1 VGSRF
6 GLLGDHMGKFSRTF
20 SLMRASWEVLKQDK
34 ELLFF
39 PLLSAIG
46 CVLVLASFAAPI
58 LALTDWQAAGESMAA
73 GTAEAL
79 SVSDGKVSA
88 DQIMQMLGLFLFY
101 CCNYFVII
109 FFNAGLI
116 ACAEIRMEGGDPTV
130 GDGLR
135 AAWSRL
141 PAILGWAVLAA
152 TVGLVLRMIE
162 ERSNLVG
169 KIVAG
174 LLGMAWSI
182 TSFLVVPILVI
193 ENEGP
198 LSALQRSASMLKRTW
213 GEQII
218 GNFSFG
224 LIFIVLA
231 LPLALLLFTG
241 IAAQSVALVVVSVI
255 GFIVIAL
262 AQSALQGIFQA
273 ALYLYMRDGEAP
285 EGFEASALQESIG
298 HR

>member
-1 VGSRF
+1 
-6 GLLGDHMGKFSRTF
+6 
-20 SLMRASWEVLKQDK
+20 MRASWEVLKQDK

-79 SVSDGKVSA
+79 SASDGKVSA

-130 GDGLR
+130 RDGLR

-162 ERSNLVG
+162 ERSSLVG

-198 LSALQRSASMLKRTW
+198 LSALQRSASMLKKTW

-231 LPLALLLFTG
+231 LPLALLLFVG
-241 IAAQSVALVVVSVI
+241 IAAQSVALVVVSVM

-285 EGFEASALQESIG
+285 EGFEVSALQESIG

>member
-1 VGSRF
+1 
-6 GLLGDHMGKFSRTF
+6 MGKFSRTF

-198 LSALQRSASMLKRTW
+198 LSALQRSASMLKKTW

>member
-1 VGSRF
+1 
-6 GLLGDHMGKFSRTF
+6 
-20 SLMRASWEVLKQDK
+20 MRASWEVLKQDK

-79 SVSDGKVSA
+79 SVSDGQVSA

-162 ERSNLVG
+162 ERSNMVG

-193 ENEGP
+193 ENERP
-198 LSALQRSASMLKRTW
+198 LSALRRSASMLKKTW

-224 LIFIVLA
+224 LIFILLA

>member
-1 VGSRF
+1 
-6 GLLGDHMGKFSRTF
+6 
-20 SLMRASWEVLKQDK
+20 MRASWDVLRQDK
-34 ELLFF
+34 ELLLF
-39 PLLSAIG
+39 PLFSG
-46 CVLVLASFAAPI
+46 VCCVLVLASFAGPI
-58 LALTDWQAAGESMAA
+58 LAMTDWQAASDSMAPGA
-73 GTAEAL
+73 VQAL
-79 SVSDGKVSA
+79 TQSDGNPLA
-88 DQIMQMLGLFLFY
+88 GQALHMLTLFLFY
-101 CCNYFVII
+101 FCNYFVII

-116 ACAEIRMEGGDPTV
+116 ACARIRMEGGDPTV
-130 GDGLR
+130 ADGLR
-135 AAWSRL
+135 EAWARL
-141 PAILGWAVLAA
+141 PAIAGWAVIAA

-198 LSALQRSASMLKRTW
+198 VSSLKRSAAMLKKTW

-224 LIFIVLA
+224 LIFVLLA
-231 LPLALLLFTG
+231 LPGVLLLMLGVT
-241 IAAQSVALVVVSVI
+241 ANSVPLIVVSVLYFI
-255 GFIVIAL
+255 GIAL

-285 EGFEASALQESIG
+285 EGFEAGALQGSIG

>member
-1 VGSRF
+1 
-6 GLLGDHMGKFSRTF
+6 
-20 SLMRASWEVLKQDK
+20 MRASWEVLKQDK
-34 ELLFF
+34 ELLLF
-39 PLLSAIG
+39 PLFSAIG
-46 CVLVLASFAAPI
+46 SIFVLVSFAAPI
-58 LALTDWQAAGESMAA
+58 LALTDWQAASDSMAA

-79 SVSDGKVSA
+79 SSESELSA
-88 DQIMQMLGLFLFY
+88 ERVGYTLGVFLFY
-101 CCNYFVII
+101 CCNYFVMI
-109 FFNAGLI
+109 FFNAGLV

-141 PAILGWAVLAA
+141 PAILGWSVVAA

-174 LLGMAWSI
+174 LLGMAWSL
-182 TSFLVVPILVI
+182 TSFLVVPILVV

-198 LSALQRSASMLKRTW
+198 IRALKRSAAMLKETW
-213 GEQII
+213 GEQLI

-224 LIFIVLA
+224 LIFMIVTLPAVFLIVAGVAAGSGTLIVVGVLA
-231 LPLALLLFTG
+231 AIL
-241 IAAQSVALVVVSVI
+241 
-255 GFIVIAL
+255 IAL

-273 ALYLYMRDGEAP
+273 ALYLYMRDGVAP
-285 EGFEASALQESIG
+285 VGFDAAELQASIG
-298 HR
+298 RG

>member
-1 VGSRF
+1 V
-6 GLLGDHMGKFSRTF
+6 GKFSRTF

-34 ELLFF
+34 ELLLF
-39 PLLSAIG
+39 PLLSAIC
-46 CVLVLASFAAPI
+46 CVLVLASFAGPI
-58 LALTDWQAAGESMAA
+58 LAMTDWQAASESVTSGAV
-73 GTAEAL
+73 ESL
-79 SVSDGKVSA
+79 SRSDGAISA
-88 DQIMQMLGLFLFY
+88 EQAMHMLGLFLFY

-135 AAWSRL
+135 AAWARL
-141 PAILGWAVLAA
+141 PAIAGWAVLAA

-162 ERSNLVG
+162 ERSNFVG

-174 LLGMAWSI
+174 LLGIAWSL

-198 LSALQRSASMLKRTW
+198 LSALKRSASMLKKTW

-224 LIFIVLA
+224 LIFLLLA
-231 LPLALLLFTG
+231 LPGILLVALGF
-241 IAAQSVALVVVSVI
+241 AANSVALIVVSVMY
-255 GFIVIAL
+255 FTAIAL

-273 ALYLYMRDGEAP
+273 ALYLYMRDGVAP
-285 EGFEASALQESIG
+285 EGFEASALQASIG
-298 HR
+298 HG

>member
-1 VGSRF
+1 
-6 GLLGDHMGKFSRTF
+6 
-20 SLMRASWEVLKQDK
+20 MRASWEVLKQDK

-182 TSFLVVPILVI
+182 TSFLVVPVLVI

>member
-1 VGSRF
+1 
-6 GLLGDHMGKFSRTF
+6 MGKFSRTF

-58 LALTDWQAAGESMAA
+58 LTLTDWQTASESMAA

-79 SVSDGKVSA
+79 RASDGSVSA
-88 DQIMQMLGLFLFY
+88 DQVMQMLGLFLFY

-130 GDGLR
+130 RDGLR
-135 AAWSRL
+135 AAWARL

-174 LLGMAWSI
+174 LLGMAWSL

-198 LSALQRSASMLKRTW
+198 LSALQRSATMLKKTW

-224 LIFIVLA
+224 LIF
-231 LPLALLLFTG
+231 LLFVQPG
-241 IAAQSVALVVVSVI
+241 ILFLVLGFAANSAALIVVAVLY
-255 GFIVIAL
+255 FTLIAL

-285 EGFEASALQESIG
+285 DGFEASALQASIG

>member
-1 VGSRF
+1 
-6 GLLGDHMGKFSRTF
+6 
-20 SLMRASWEVLKQDK
+20 MRASWEVLKQDK
-34 ELLFF
+34 ELLLF
-39 PLLSAIG
+39 PLLSGIC
-46 CVLVLASFAAPI
+46 CVLVLASFAGPI
-58 LALTDWQAAGESMAA
+58 FAMTDWQAASESMTSSTAQAA
-73 GTAEAL
+73 GA
-79 SVSDGKVSA
+79 SDGNLSTEQV
-88 DQIMQMLGLFLFY
+88 MHMFVLFLFY

-116 ACAEIRMEGGDPTV
+116 ACAQIRMEGGDPTV

-135 AAWSRL
+135 AAWVRL
-141 PAILGWAVLAA
+141 PAIAGWALLAA
-152 TVGLVLRMIE
+152 TVGMVLRMIE

-169 KIVAG
+169 RIVVG
-174 LLGMAWSI
+174 LLGMAWSL

-198 LSALQRSASMLKRTW
+198 VSALQQSAGMLKKTW

-224 LIFIVLA
+224 LIFVLLA
-231 LPLALLLFTG
+231 LPGVLL
-241 IAAQSVALVVVSVI
+241 VALGVAAHNVPLIVVAVLYFL
-255 GFIVIAL
+255 GIAL

-285 EGFEASALQESIG
+285 DGFETDVLQASIG

>member
-1 VGSRF
+1 
-6 GLLGDHMGKFSRTF
+6 
-20 SLMRASWEVLKQDK
+20 MRASWDVLKQDK
-34 ELLFF
+34 ELLLF
-39 PLLSAIG
+39 PLFSAVG
-46 CVLVLASFAAPI
+46 CVLVLASFAGPI
-58 LALTDWQAAGESMAA
+58 LALTDWQAASDSLAA

-79 SVSDGKVSA
+79 GSGESGVSA
-88 DQIMQMLGLFLFY
+88 EQAVYTLGLFLFY
-101 CCNYFVII
+101 CCNYFVMI
-109 FFNAGLI
+109 FFNAGLV

-141 PAILGWAVLAA
+141 PAILGWAVVAA

-162 ERSNLVG
+162 ERSNIVG

-174 LLGMAWSI
+174 LLGMAWSL
-182 TSFLVVPILVI
+182 TSFLVVPILVV

-198 LSALQRSASMLKRTW
+198 IGALRRSASMLKKTW

-224 LIFIVLA
+224 LIFMLLSLPAVFLIVAGVVAGSATLVVLGVLA
-231 LPLALLLFTG
+231 AIL
-241 IAAQSVALVVVSVI
+241 
-255 GFIVIAL
+255 IAL

-273 ALYLYMRDGEAP
+273 ALYLYMRDGVAP
-285 EGFEASALQESIG
+285 DGFEATELQSAIA

>member
-1 VGSRF
+1 
-6 GLLGDHMGKFSRTF
+6 
-20 SLMRASWEVLKQDK
+20 MRASWDVLKQDK
-34 ELLFF
+34 ELLLF
-39 PLLSAIG
+39 PLLSGI
-46 CVLVLASFAAPI
+46 CCLLVLASFAGPM
-58 LALTDWQAAGESMAA
+58 LAMTDWQAASQGMTAS
-73 GTAEAL
+73 TAEAL
-79 SVSDGKVSA
+79 SASDGKISMEQA
-88 DQIMQMLGLFLFY
+88 MRILGLFLFY

-116 ACAEIRMEGGDPTV
+116 ACAQIRMEGGDPTV

-135 AAWSRL
+135 AAWARL
-141 PAILGWAVLAA
+141 PAIAGWAVLAA

-174 LLGMAWSI
+174 LVGMAWSL

-198 LSALQRSASMLKRTW
+198 VGALQRSAAMLKKTW

-224 LIFIVLA
+224 LIFILLA
-231 LPLALLLFTG
+231 LPGVLFLMMG
-241 IAAQSVALVVVSVI
+241 IAANSVAVIVASVLYFI
-255 GFIVIAL
+255 GISL

-273 ALYLYMRDGEAP
+273 ALYFYAKDGQLP
-285 EGFEASALQESIG
+285 ETANDLFSSETMSGAYAVK
-298 HR
+298 

>member
-1 VGSRF
+1 
-6 GLLGDHMGKFSRTF
+6 
-20 SLMRASWEVLKQDK
+20 MRASWDVLKQDK
-34 ELLFF
+34 ELLLF
-39 PLLSAIG
+39 PLLSGIC
-46 CVLVLASFAAPI
+46 CVLVLASFAGPM
-58 LALTDWQAAGESMAA
+58 LAMTDWQAASQGMTSS
-73 GTAEAL
+73 TAEAL
-79 SVSDGKVSA
+79 TASDGKISME
-88 DQIMQMLGLFLFY
+88 QGMRILGLFLFY

-116 ACAEIRMEGGDPTV
+116 ACAQIRMEGGDPTV

-135 AAWSRL
+135 AAWARL
-141 PAILGWAVLAA
+141 PAIAGWAVLAA

-174 LLGMAWSI
+174 LVGMAWSL

-198 LSALQRSASMLKRTW
+198 VGALQRSAAMLKKTW

-224 LIFIVLA
+224 LIFILLA
-231 LPLALLLFTG
+231 LPGVLFLMMG
-241 IAAQSVALVVVSVI
+241 IAANSVAVIVVSVLYFI
-255 GFIVIAL
+255 GISL

-285 EGFEASALQESIG
+285 DGFEAAALQASIG

>member
-1 VGSRF
+1 
-6 GLLGDHMGKFSRTF
+6 MGKFSRTF
-20 SLMRASWEVLKQDK
+20 SMMRASWEVLKQDK
-34 ELLFF
+34 ELMVF
-39 PLLSAIG
+39 PLLSAVG
-46 CVLVLASFAAPI
+46 CVLVLASFAGPM
-58 LALTDWQAAGESMAA
+58 LAMTDWQAASESVSA
-73 GTAEAL
+73 TSVEAL
-79 SVSDGKVSA
+79 RASDGKLSA
-88 DQIMQMLGLFLFY
+88 DQVLRMLGLFLFY

-116 ACAEIRMEGGDPTV
+116 SCAQIRMEGGDPTV

-135 AAWSRL
+135 GAWSRL

-198 LSALQRSASMLKRTW
+198 VSALQRSSRMLKKTW
-213 GEQII
+213 GEQLI

-224 LIFIVLA
+224 FIFILLA
-231 LPLALLLFTG
+231 LPGILFLVLG
-241 IAAQSVALVVVSVI
+241 FAAQSVPLIVVAVLYFVAIS
-255 GFIVIAL
+255 L

-273 ALYLYMRDGEAP
+273 ALYLYVRDGEAP
-285 EGFEASALQESIG
+285 AGFDAAELQSAVG
-298 HR
+298 RR

>member
-1 VGSRF
+1 
-6 GLLGDHMGKFSRTF
+6 MGKFSRTF

-34 ELLFF
+34 ELLVF
-39 PLLSAIG
+39 PLLSAVG
-46 CVLVLASFAAPI
+46 CMLVLASFAAPI
-58 LALTDWQAAGESMAA
+58 LALTDWQAAGESVKS
-73 GTAEAL
+73 GTIESLSGSGGNLSAEQAMH
-79 SVSDGKVSA
+79 
-88 DQIMQMLGLFLFY
+88 ILGLFLFY

-109 FFNAGLI
+109 FFNAGLV

-130 GDGLR
+130 SDGLR
-135 AAWSRL
+135 AAWARL
-141 PAILGWAVLAA
+141 PAILGWAVVAA

-174 LLGMAWSI
+174 LLGVAWSL

-198 LSALQRSASMLKRTW
+198 LSALKRSASMLKKTW
-213 GEQII
+213 GEQLI

-224 LIFIVLA
+224 LIFLLLA
-231 LPLALLLFTG
+231 LPGILLMVLGFVASSAALIVVAVVYFT
-241 IAAQSVALVVVSVI
+241 VI
-255 GFIVIAL
+255 SL

-273 ALYLYMRDGEAP
+273 ALYLYMRDGKAP
-285 EGFEASALQESIG
+285 EGFDTSALEASIG

>member
-1 VGSRF
+1 
-6 GLLGDHMGKFSRTF
+6 
-20 SLMRASWEVLKQDK
+20 MRASWEVLKQDK

-46 CVLVLASFAAPI
+46 CMLVLASVAAPM
-58 LALTDWQAAGESMAA
+58 LALTDWQAARESVTA
-73 GTAEAL
+73 GAAEAL
-79 SVSDGKVSA
+79 RASDGRIST
-88 DQIMQMLGLFLFY
+88 DQVLQMLGLFLFY

-135 AAWSRL
+135 AAWARL

-182 TSFLVVPILVI
+182 TSFLVVPVLVI

-198 LSALQRSASMLKRTW
+198 LTALQRSASMLKKTW

-231 LPLALLLFTG
+231 LPLVLLLFMG
-241 IAAQSVALVVVSVI
+241 IAAQSLALIAVSVI

-273 ALYLYMRDGEAP
+273 ALYLYMRDGKAP
-285 EGFEASALQESIG
+285 DGFEADALQASIG
-298 HR
+298 RR

>member
-1 VGSRF
+1 
-6 GLLGDHMGKFSRTF
+6 
-20 SLMRASWEVLKQDK
+20 MRASWEVLKQDK
-34 ELLFF
+34 ELLVF

-46 CVLVLASFAAPI
+46 CMLVLASFAAPI
-58 LALTDWQAAGESMAA
+58 LAVTDWQAASESVTA
-73 GTAEAL
+73 GRIEGL
-79 SVSDGKVSA
+79 SGSDGNLLA
-88 DQIMQMLGLFLFY
+88 EQAMHILGLFLFY

-130 GDGLR
+130 SDGLR
-135 AAWSRL
+135 AAWARL
-141 PAILGWAVLAA
+141 PAIFGWAVVAA

-174 LLGMAWSI
+174 LLGVAWSL

-198 LSALQRSASMLKRTW
+198 VSALKRSASMLKKTW
-213 GEQII
+213 GEQLI

-224 LIFIVLA
+224 LIFLLLA
-231 LPLALLLFTG
+231 LPGILILFLGIAANSVALIVVAVIYFTG
-241 IAAQSVALVVVSVI
+241 IS
-255 GFIVIAL
+255 L

-273 ALYLYMRDGEAP
+273 ALYLYIRDGKAP
-285 EGFEASALQESIG
+285 EGFDTSALQASIG

>member
-1 VGSRF
+1 
-6 GLLGDHMGKFSRTF
+6 
-20 SLMRASWEVLKQDK
+20 MRASWDVLKQDK
-34 ELLFF
+34 ELLLF
-39 PLLSAIG
+39 PLLSGIC
-46 CVLVLASFAAPI
+46 CVLVLASFAGPM
-58 LALTDWQAAGESMAA
+58 LAMTDWQVAGPGMSSS
-73 GTAEAL
+73 TAEAL
-79 SVSDGKVSA
+79 SASDGKISME
-88 DQIMQMLGLFLFY
+88 QGMRILGLFLFY

-116 ACAEIRMEGGDPTV
+116 ACAQIRMEGGDPTV

-135 AAWSRL
+135 AAWARL
-141 PAILGWAVLAA
+141 PAIAGWAVLAA

-174 LLGMAWSI
+174 LVGMAWSL

-198 LSALQRSASMLKRTW
+198 VGALQRSAAMLKKTW

-224 LIFIVLA
+224 LIFILLA
-231 LPLALLLFTG
+231 LPGVLFLMMG
-241 IAAQSVALVVVSVI
+241 IAANSVAVIVVSVLYFI
-255 GFIVIAL
+255 GISL

-285 EGFEASALQESIG
+285 DGFEAAALQASIG

>member
-1 VGSRF
+1 
-6 GLLGDHMGKFSRTF
+6 
-20 SLMRASWEVLKQDK
+20 MRASWEVLKQDK

-39 PLLSAIG
+39 PLFSAIG
-46 CVLVLASFAAPI
+46 CVLVLASFAMPI
-58 LALTDWQAAGESMAA
+58 LATTDFQAASESAA
-73 GTAEAL
+73 TGTIEAL
-79 SVSDGKVSA
+79 SASDGEMSGEQLVY
-88 DQIMQMLGLFLFY
+88 MLGLFAFY

-135 AAWSRL
+135 AAWARL
-141 PAILGWAVLAA
+141 PAILGWSVLAA

-198 LSALQRSASMLKRTW
+198 VSALKRSASMLKTTW

-224 LIFIVLA
+224 LIFIFLA
-231 LPLALLLFTG
+231 LPGIFLLITGFMVSSVPLIVVAILFF
-241 IAAQSVALVVVSVI
+241 IAIS
-255 GFIVIAL
+255 L

-273 ALYLYMRDGEAP
+273 ALYLYMRDGQAP
-285 EGFEASALQESIG
+285 EGFEAGELQASIG
-298 HR
+298 HH

>member
-1 VGSRF
+1 
-6 GLLGDHMGKFSRTF
+6 
-20 SLMRASWEVLKQDK
+20 MRASWEVLKQDK
-34 ELLFF
+34 ELLLF
-39 PLLSAIG
+39 PLLSGIC
-46 CVLVLASFAAPI
+46 CVLVLASFAGPI
-58 LALTDWQAAGESMAA
+58 FAMTDWQAASESMTSS
-73 GTAEAL
+73 TAQAL
-79 SVSDGKVSA
+79 GASDGNLSTEQAMHMFV
-88 DQIMQMLGLFLFY
+88 LFLFY

-116 ACAEIRMEGGDPTV
+116 ACAQIRMEGGDPTV

-135 AAWSRL
+135 AAWARL
-141 PAILGWAVLAA
+141 PAIAGWAVLAA
-152 TVGLVLRMIE
+152 TVGMVLRMIE

-169 KIVAG
+169 RIVVG
-174 LLGMAWSI
+174 LLGMAWSL

-198 LSALQRSASMLKRTW
+198 VSALQHSAGMLKKPW

-224 LIFIVLA
+224 LIFMLLA
-231 LPLALLLFTG
+231 LPG
-241 IAAQSVALVVVSVI
+241 ILVLVVGVTAQSVTLIVFAVLYFI
-255 GFIVIAL
+255 GIAL

-285 EGFEASALQESIG
+285 EGFETAALQASIG
-298 HR
+298 HG

>member
-1 VGSRF
+1 V
-6 GLLGDHMGKFSRTF
+6 GKFSRTT
-20 SLMRASWEVLKQDK
+20 SLMRASWDVLKQDK
-34 ELLFF
+34 ELLLF
-39 PLLSAIG
+39 PLLSGIC
-46 CVLVLASFAAPI
+46 CVLVLASFAGPM
-58 LALTDWQAAGESMAA
+58 LAMTDWQAASQGMTSS
-73 GTAEAL
+73 TAEAL
-79 SVSDGKVSA
+79 TASDGKISME
-88 DQIMQMLGLFLFY
+88 QGMRILGLFLFY

-116 ACAEIRMEGGDPTV
+116 ACAQIRMEGGDPTV

-135 AAWSRL
+135 AAWARL
-141 PAILGWAVLAA
+141 PAIAGWAVLAA

-174 LLGMAWSI
+174 LVGMAWSL

-198 LSALQRSASMLKRTW
+198 VGALQRSAAMLKKTW

-224 LIFIVLA
+224 LIFILLA
-231 LPLALLLFTG
+231 LPGVLFLMMG
-241 IAAQSVALVVVSVI
+241 IAANSVAVIVVSVLYFI
-255 GFIVIAL
+255 GISL

-285 EGFEASALQESIG
+285 DGFEAAALQASIG